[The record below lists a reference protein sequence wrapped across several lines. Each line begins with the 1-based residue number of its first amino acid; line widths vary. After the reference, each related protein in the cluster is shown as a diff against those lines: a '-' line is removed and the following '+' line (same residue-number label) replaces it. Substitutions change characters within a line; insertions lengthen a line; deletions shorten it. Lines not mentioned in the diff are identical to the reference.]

1 MTDNSKYHF
10 FKKLK
15 NKYRLVVLNDGTF
28 EERIV
33 VKITPLLVLSFFL
46 LVSCLLIFTTFLLFS
61 YTPLKEYVPGKTT
74 LETQKELISMSTK
87 LDSLVIVVD
96 SRDLY
101 IDNLKKIL
109 SGEEINDLSHENKT
123 KNLNKKLN
131 LSVSIEDSL
140 FRLKVEKKSSG
151 DYIEKFNDQDIFFL
165 PPVNGNFTQK
175 YNKKKGHYGVDIVS
189 KEGSVINAIY
199 EGVVVSSDWTKE
211 SGFVIAIQHTE
222 GFLSYYKHN
231 SKLLKEVGDIVMKGD
246 PIAII
251 GNSGE
256 LTSGPH
262 LHFELWKNGESI
274 NPENYITF

>member
-123 KNLNKKLN
+123 KDLNKKLN